1 MKRDSVS
8 AQVHMR
14 RDTPL
19 PLYTHVHILDEPP
32 SFPQL
37 RKYLMDG
44 LPLNQKTNK
53 KIRISYSLKYNH
65 ANINIF
71 TKK

>member
-1 MKRDSVS
+1 MKR
-8 AQVHMR
+8 AQHMR
-14 RDTPL
+14 LDTPF
-19 PLYTHVHILDEPP
+19 PLCAPVHVLDDPP
-32 SFPQL
+32 SFPQF

-53 KIRISYSLKYNH
+53 TIRISYLLKYKH
-65 ANINIF
+65 SKKKVF